1 MNTAVAPEPSRQRKR
16 ALAWLIVT
24 QLVALL
30 SLVPW
35 AILAGFTFVAVDG
48 GVRDSAGVWAM
59 RIVLWAYPLVPL
71 ACTVLAW
78 KAYRRGHTGR
88 AVKATSVAFVAA
100 VLLIAYVLWAT
111 GPV

>member
-1 MNTAVAPEPSRQRKR
+1 MLDNLKLDIQGGARNLVKR
-16 ALAWLIVT
+16 
-24 QLVALL
+24 
-30 SLVPW
+30 P
-35 AILAGFTFVAVDG
+35 GFTFVAVDG